1 MESINAKAIYLKNYN
16 KLHPIQQSHIHK
28 KYAIQNPPTRLI
40 TEHYATHH
48 RTERTKHLKNYTSL
62 PENTAFNFSAALSSS
77 SNSVALK
84 EKSILLKIAEAK
96 SKKNSKI
103 KK

>member
-1 MESINAKAIYLKNYN
+1 MPLTIELKG
-16 KLHPIQQSHIHK
+16 
-28 KYAIQNPPTRLI
+28 QNSST
-40 TEHYATHH
+40 
-48 RTERTKHLKNYTSL
+48 NYTSL
-62 PENTAFNFSAALSSS
+62 PENTAFNFSVALSSS

-84 EKSILLKIAEAK
+84 EKSILLKTAEVK